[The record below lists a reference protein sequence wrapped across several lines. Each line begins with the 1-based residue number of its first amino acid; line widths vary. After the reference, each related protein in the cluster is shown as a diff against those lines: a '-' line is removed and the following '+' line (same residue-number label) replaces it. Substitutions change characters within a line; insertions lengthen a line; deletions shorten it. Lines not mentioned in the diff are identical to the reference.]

1 LNRYDD
7 FDKYAAY
14 EEEFDPINFD
24 RRARRK
30 RKPKA
35 RHEPKKSMREQLIE
49 MAGDDFS
56 LDHFE
61 AFKTTYSPSLYEA
74 DWLIDSLRSFF
85 EQDLI
90 SDVLALVKGGKE
102 ASVYRCATGPA
113 QEGDYV
119 AAKVYRPRKFRSL
132 TNDQMYRDGRD
143 MLTEKGEIIDN
154 SDHRTMRA
162 IKKNSSFGQ
171 QVEHTSWLM
180 YEYRT
185 LETLYEAGGAVP
197 KPIEV
202 NENTILMSYIGDEY
216 RAASTLNKIRIA
228 DRDEAY
234 YLYDVVMKNVDLML
248 SMDMIHGDLSPY
260 NILYWEGEIVL
271 IDFPQVANSRANSQ
285 AGFILRRDIE
295 RVCDYFVRQ
304 GVDCDAKVVFSDLYE
319 RYIAPDPQN
328 FIADHWHEDFDD
340 DDDE

>member
-1 LNRYDD
+1 MSRYDD

-14 EEEFDPINFD
+14 EEEFDPTNFD

-35 RHEPKKSMREQLIE
+35 RHVPKKTVSEQLIE
-49 MAGDDFS
+49 IAGDDFS

-61 AFKTTYSPSLYEA
+61 SFKTTYTPSLYEA

-85 EQDLI
+85 EEDLI

-113 QEGDYV
+113 YEGDYL
-119 AAKVYRPRKFRSL
+119 AAKVYRPRKFRNL
-132 TNDQMYRDGRD
+132 TNDQMYRDGRELLSD
-143 MLTEKGEIIDN
+143 KDEIIDN

-162 IKKNSSFGQ
+162 IKKHSSFGR

-180 YEYRT
+180 YEFRT
-185 LETLYEAGGAVP
+185 LQEMYEVGGAVP
-197 KPIEV
+197 KPVEV
-202 NENTILMSYIGDEY
+202 NENTILMSYIGDAN
-216 RAASTLNKIRIA
+216 RAASSLNKIRIE

-234 YLYDVVMKNVDLML
+234 YLYDIVMNNVDLML

-260 NILYWEGEIVL
+260 NILYWEGDIVL
-271 IDFPQVANSRANSQ
+271 IDFPQVVNSRGNTQ
-285 AGFILRRDIE
+285 AAFILRRDIE
-295 RVCDYFVRQ
+295 RVCEYFVRQ
-304 GVDCDAKVVFSDLYE
+304 GVERDAKAVFSDFYE

-328 FIADHWHEDFDD
+328 FIADHWHEEFDD
-340 DDDE
+340 DEE